1 MATRRKKINITEEMQ
16 MEAENQIKSQQKEID
31 YDLRDFTIDYIVQE
45 FENGRFY
52 IPPYQREFIWRPNNK
67 TKFIESVILGLPIP
81 FMFFADTDDGRLE
94 IIDGAQRIQTLQ
106 EFHNNDLVLKNL
118 EKLPSLNGF
127 LFKDLPIAQQR
138 KFENR
143 ALRVILLED
152 RTSLEIRH
160 EIFSRIN
167 TAGKKATPSEIR
179 KGAYSGPFMDF
190 VKRCSENELFIKLC
204 PIGKALRDRGE
215 ALEFVIRFF
224 AYVDHYKE
232 VKQDVSKFLDEYV
245 KEQRSSFDQE
255 RLENEFLIML
265 NFVDRYFEFGFAK
278 SKNSKSTPR
287 VRFEALSVGIALALR
302 ENPNITAEPQEWI
315 NSDEFLENVT
325 THASNNQGRLAKRIE
340 FVRDTLLR
348 GDTYARGNN

>member
-1 MATRRKKINITEEMQ
+1 MAARRKKIEITEQMK
-16 MEAENQIKSQQKEID
+16 MEAEDQIKSQQREID

-45 FENGRFY
+45 FESGRFY
-52 IPPYQREFIWRPNNK
+52 IPPYQRKFIWLINNK

-106 EFHNNDLVLKNL
+106 EFHNNDLVLSKL

-167 TAGKKATPSEIR
+167 TAGRKANSSEIR
-179 KGAYSGPFMDF
+179 KGAFSGPFMDF
-190 VKRCSENELFIKLC
+190 VKECSENELFVKLC
-204 PIGKALRDRGE
+204 PIGQSLRNRGE

-224 AYVDHYKE
+224 AYLDHYKE
-232 VKQDVSKFLDEYV
+232 VKQDVSKFLDQYV
-245 KEQRSSFDQE
+245 KERRIDFDKE
-255 RLENEFLIML
+255 RLEEEFLTML
-265 NFVDRYFEFGFAK
+265 NFVDKYFESGFAK

-287 VRFEALSVGIALALR
+287 VRFEAISVGVALALR
-302 ENPNITAEPQEWI
+302 ENQNIVAEPQEWI
-315 NSDEFLENVT
+315 NSDEFLKNVT

-340 FVRDTLLR
+340 FVRDILLR
-348 GDTYARGNN
+348 GDICARGNI